1 MDKTETALVKRVQSG
16 DLHAYEELLDIHS
29 HRLRAF
35 IALKLP
41 ISHLIDEIAHES
53 FIFAHANIQKFDPY
67 TDFGKW
73 LRAIAFN
80 LIRREVQRYR
90 RKTMNEKNFFEHV
103 LVSNEAG
110 FDADN
115 DELIVFLEECIKRL
129 PDNQQKLLR
138 LKYEEGE
145 NSIEMSEELGQS
157 RAWVRTTLC
166 RIRSALKKCVESKI
180 AVSQRLS

>member
-1 MDKTETALVKRVQSG
+1 MDKAETALIKRVQAG
-16 DLHAYEELLDIHS
+16 DLHAYEDLLDIHS

-41 ISHLIDEIAHES
+41 ISHLIDEIAHEA
-53 FIFAHANIQKFDPY
+53 FIFAHANIGEFDPY

-73 LRAIAFN
+73 LRAIAYN
-80 LIRREVQRYR
+80 LIRREVQRYQ
-90 RKTMNEKNFFEHV
+90 RKAVNEKNFFEHV
-103 LVSNEAG
+103 VVTNEVG

-115 DELIVFLEECIKRL
+115 DELILFLEECMQRL
-129 PDNQQKLLR
+129 SDNQKNLLR

-145 NSIEMSEELGQS
+145 SSVAMSEGIGQS

-166 RIRSALKKCVESKI
+166 RIRSALKKCVESKV